1 MIISEKIMSLRKQ
14 YGWSQEEL
22 ADLVGV
28 SRQSVSKWESAA
40 SMPDI
45 QKIIKLSEVF
55 GVSVDYL
62 LKDEMDLP
70 ESSKVA
76 STTDIGADNDNR
88 LKKPMII
95 WLIQKSMRQEL
106 PVLCRCLFYLRYQ
119 TS

>member
-28 SRQSVSKWESAA
+28 SRQSVSKWESAT

-55 GVSVDYL
+55 GVSVDY
-62 LKDEMDLP
+62 
-70 ESSKVA
+70 
-76 STTDIGADNDNR
+76 
-88 LKKPMII
+88 
-95 WLIQKSMRQEL
+95 
-106 PVLCRCLFYLRYQ
+106 
-119 TS
+119 